1 MSSKPA
7 TPLEQRRTYPG
18 ESETTRIPILSPQP
32 FRRSYSLRMRTS
44 RSFHDYQH
52 YRGGECCEGCGGLGV
67 SSHHQLAATVAM
79 HGSVG
84 KQKSTAPAIAN
95 GTKSI
100 SHGHLRQQQQQ
111 QQQQQRSPMASVGA
125 IGSSANNTTTVDGS
139 AGNSDSVAEDELV
152 DSFAVQCSTVKDGGC
167 PMPNGVIPHGG
178 SSDGHLHCVASK
190 GQQLKQV
197 SPGSGNSGVPP
208 VLFCSHGAIAAG
220 SRKHPGHTTGAC
232 SQSKH
237 ERGMSLNLINSGHSS
252 SSQRTPRTPQTP
264 NGAPTG
270 GTGLHRATAAG
281 GLSPKTPPVSPES
294 PVNSYLDDDLDSLHS
309 YSSVASGMSCDHPYV
324 ARNGTTFSGRKMKYV
339 VHCSSHAGQTGGDYL
354 TPTQRAQRQIRRLK
368 ELLSQARCDLE
379 QRDSEILRLTK
390 EVVELRLFKA
400 SLSSPEER
408 SNSSDAVTV
417 RENTTNDV
425 NTPSS
430 SQDISPIVDQIDEAG
445 SVKASPRHHAHHA
458 HHHHHMQAGIHQ
470 VQFIDKLS
478 TSEMQSSFA
487 DSGHFEDI
495 TTSSIHSKD
504 SYVHTQDRACGSDEE
519 MDAEKRRLVAMYEER
534 IEELIK
540 QHQTD
545 EQQLRT
551 ANNDR
556 IEVLLQRLAE
566 SNTRY
571 CDLVPDYEQA
581 KERIRELEKQ
591 LETLQA
597 QLQEQEDKANK
608 MYLHMYSKGQEAERQ
623 EQADRVL
630 DMARDSPSRV
640 SVPELMQQL
649 QVTQDELENIR
660 DTNYQQEPGST
671 QVLLSAKEA
680 ISLWLLGARKTMYKR
695 LIDAQQTKNKVDPEV
710 TLQFLKSA
718 IYYFLTDKENS
729 QGHLNAIESILG
741 FSDAER
747 SNIDKA
753 RAYK

>member
-1 MSSKPA
+1 MSSKPV
-7 TPLEQRRTYPG
+7 TPVQQRRPYPG
-18 ESETTRIPILSPQP
+18 ESESTRIPQP
-32 FRRSYSLRMRTS
+32 FCRSYSLRMRTS

-52 YRGGECCEGCGGLGV
+52 YRSECCDCDCGV
-67 SSHHQLAATVAM
+67 SSQQQQHQLGNHPSNLVMQGSAGVKTKNTTAAASP
-79 HGSVG
+79 HDGS
-84 KQKSTAPAIAN
+84 
-95 GTKSI
+95 KSI
-100 SHGHLRQQQQQ
+100 SHGHHHQQQQQ
-111 QQQQQRSPMASVGA
+111 QQHSPTMETTGA
-125 IGSSANNTTTVDGS
+125 NPSTDVVD
-139 AGNSDSVAEDELV
+139 EV
-152 DSFAVQCSTVKDGGC
+152 DSFAVSSSTGKDG
-167 PMPNGVIPHGG
+167 PVPNGVIPHGG
-178 SSDGHLHCVASK
+178 PCDGGHPVHHHGHCISSS
-190 GQQLKQV
+190 
-197 SPGSGNSGVPP
+197 SSSSSG
-208 VLFCSHGAIAAG
+208 LC
-220 SRKHPGHTTGAC
+220 KTKGAC
-232 SQSKH
+232 PQTTKALPASSIGGCHQKQH
-237 ERGMSLNLINSGHSS
+237 ERGMSLNLANSGHSS
-252 SSQRTPRTPQTP
+252 CSQRTPRTPQTP
-264 NGAPTG
+264 NGGPGLGLPRSG
-270 GTGLHRATAAG
+270 GVAG

-294 PVNSYLDDDLDSLHS
+294 PINSYLDDDLDSLHS

-430 SQDISPIVDQIDEAG
+430 SQDISPIVDQIDEGGA
-445 SVKASPRHHAHHA
+445 KASPRHHHHN
-458 HHHHHMQAGIHQ
+458 HHHMQAGIHQ

-519 MDAEKRRLVAMYEER
+519 MDAEQKRLVALYEER

-540 QHQTD
+540 QHQSD

-556 IEVLLQRLAE
+556 FEVLLQKLAE

-591 LETLQA
+591 LEKLQA

-608 MYLHMYSKGQEAERQ
+608 MYLHMYTKGQEAERL
-623 EQADRVL
+623 EQADRVS
-630 DMARDSPSRV
+630 DMARASPNRV

-660 DTNYQQEPGST
+660 
-671 QVLLSAKEA
+671 
-680 ISLWLLGARKTMYKR
+680 TMYKR

-741 FSDAER
+741 FSDVER

>member
-7 TPLEQRRTYPG
+7 TPLEQRRAYPG

-52 YRGGECCEGCGGLGV
+52 YRGGECCEGCGGLGLGGGAGSGD

-79 HGSVG
+79 HGSIG

-95 GTKSI
+95 GPKSI

-111 QQQQQRSPMASVGA
+111 QQRSPMASVGA
-125 IGSSANNTTTVDGS
+125 VGSSANNTTVDGS
-139 AGNSDSVAEDELV
+139 AGNSDSLAEDELV
-152 DSFAVQCSTVKDGGC
+152 DSFAVQCSTVKDGC

-197 SPGSGNSGVPP
+197 SPGSGGGGGPP
-208 VLFCSHGAIAAG
+208 VFCSHGAIASS
-220 SRKHPGHTTGAC
+220 SRKHPGHTAGAC

-445 SVKASPRHHAHHA
+445 SVKASPRHHAHH
-458 HHHHHMQAGIHQ
+458 HHHHMQAGIHQ

-551 ANNDR
+551 VNNDR

-660 DTNYQQEPGST
+660 
-671 QVLLSAKEA
+671 
-680 ISLWLLGARKTMYKR
+680 TMYKR

>member
-7 TPLEQRRTYPG
+7 TPLEQRRAYPG

-52 YRGGECCEGCGGLGV
+52 YRGGECCEGCGGLGLGGGAGSGD
-67 SSHHQLAATVAM
+67 SSHHQLVSTVAM
-79 HGSVG
+79 HGSIG

-95 GTKSI
+95 GPKSI

-111 QQQQQRSPMASVGA
+111 QQRSPMASVGA
-125 IGSSANNTTTVDGS
+125 VGSSANNTTVDGS
-139 AGNSDSVAEDELV
+139 AGNSDSLAEDELV
-152 DSFAVQCSTVKDGGC
+152 DSFAVQCSTVKDGC

-197 SPGSGNSGVPP
+197 SPGSGGGGGPP
-208 VLFCSHGAIAAG
+208 VFCSHGAIASS
-220 SRKHPGHTTGAC
+220 SRKHPGHTAGAC

-445 SVKASPRHHAHHA
+445 SVKASPRHHAHH
-458 HHHHHMQAGIHQ
+458 HHHHMQAGIHQ

-551 ANNDR
+551 VNNDR

-660 DTNYQQEPGST
+660 
-671 QVLLSAKEA
+671 
-680 ISLWLLGARKTMYKR
+680 TMYKR

>member
-1 MSSKPA
+1 MSSKPV
-7 TPLEQRRTYPG
+7 TPVSQRRAYPG
-18 ESETTRIPILSPQP
+18 ENENTKIPQP
-32 FRRSYSLRMRTS
+32 FCRSYSLRMRTS

-52 YRGGECCEGCGGLGV
+52 YRSECCDCDCGASQQQLGNHPTSLV
-67 SSHHQLAATVAM
+67 MQGSGVKTKNTTTVL
-79 HGSVG
+79 HGGS
-84 KQKSTAPAIAN
+84 
-95 GTKSI
+95 KSI
-100 SHGHLRQQQQQ
+100 SHGHHHQQQQQ
-111 QQQQQRSPMASVGA
+111 QQNQRSPTMATSNPATDV
-125 IGSSANNTTTVDGS
+125 VD
-139 AGNSDSVAEDELV
+139 EV
-152 DSFAVQCSTVKDGGC
+152 DSFAVPSSTGKDG
-167 PMPNGVIPHGG
+167 PIPNGVIPHGG
-178 SSDGHLHCVASK
+178 AGDGGHTLNGGNCIISSSASGLCKAK
-190 GQQLKQV
+190 GTCQQLKQQP
-197 SPGSGNSGVPP
+197 SIS
-208 VLFCSHGAIAAG
+208 CQQKQH
-220 SRKHPGHTTGAC
+220 
-232 SQSKH
+232 H

-264 NGAPTG
+264 NGGPGVGLQRQAG
-270 GTGLHRATAAG
+270 GIGG

-294 PVNSYLDDDLDSLHS
+294 PINSYLDDDLDSLHS

-430 SQDISPIVDQIDEAG
+430 SQDISPIVDQIDEGVA
-445 SVKASPRHHAHHA
+445 KASPR

-519 MDAEKRRLVAMYEER
+519 MDAEKKRLIALYEER

-540 QHQTD
+540 QHQSE

-551 ANNDR
+551 SNNDR
-556 IEVLLQRLAE
+556 FEVLLQKLAE

-581 KERIRELEKQ
+581 KERIRDLEKQ
-591 LETLQA
+591 LEKLQA

-608 MYLHMYSKGQEAERQ
+608 MYLHMYTKGQEAERQ
-623 EQADRVL
+623 EQADRVS
-630 DMARDSPSRV
+630 DMAHASPSRV
-640 SVPELMQQL
+640 SIPELMQQL

-660 DTNYQQEPGST
+660 
-671 QVLLSAKEA
+671 
-680 ISLWLLGARKTMYKR
+680 TMYKR

-741 FSDAER
+741 FSDVER

-753 RAYK
+753 ERISRFGLVHFSHT

>member
-1 MSSKPA
+1 M
-7 TPLEQRRTYPG
+7 
-18 ESETTRIPILSPQP
+18 
-32 FRRSYSLRMRTS
+32 
-44 RSFHDYQH
+44 
-52 YRGGECCEGCGGLGV
+52 
-67 SSHHQLAATVAM
+67 
-79 HGSVG
+79 
-84 KQKSTAPAIAN
+84 
-95 GTKSI
+95 
-100 SHGHLRQQQQQ
+100 
-111 QQQQQRSPMASVGA
+111 
-125 IGSSANNTTTVDGS
+125 
-139 AGNSDSVAEDELV
+139 
-152 DSFAVQCSTVKDGGC
+152 
-167 PMPNGVIPHGG
+167 
-178 SSDGHLHCVASK
+178 
-190 GQQLKQV
+190 
-197 SPGSGNSGVPP
+197 
-208 VLFCSHGAIAAG
+208 
-220 SRKHPGHTTGAC
+220 
-232 SQSKH
+232 
-237 ERGMSLNLINSGHSS
+237 MSLNLINSGHSS

-270 GTGLHRATAAG
+270 GTGLHRGPAAVG

-445 SVKASPRHHAHHA
+445 SVKASPRHHAHH

-630 DMARDSPSRV
+630 DMARDSPNRV

-660 DTNYQQEPGST
+660 
-671 QVLLSAKEA
+671 
-680 ISLWLLGARKTMYKR
+680 TMYKR

>member
-7 TPLEQRRTYPG
+7 TPLEQRRGYPG
-18 ESETTRIPILSPQP
+18 ENESTRIPVLSPTP

-52 YRGGECCEGCGGLGV
+52 YRDVDVGCCVCDYGGVGGPAMHHPATNLSSPSTSSGV
-67 SSHHQLAATVAM
+67 KVKNSLANGAKPASHHHHHARDTSAPGQSPQDTTAGGKDTLLPNGIVGHGHHGHHH
-79 HGSVG
+79 HGSNNNNNG
-84 KQKSTAPAIAN
+84 SCGQKS
-95 GTKSI
+95 
-100 SHGHLRQQQQQ
+100 LC
-111 QQQQQRSPMASVGA
+111 
-125 IGSSANNTTTVDGS
+125 SS
-139 AGNSDSVAEDELV
+139 
-152 DSFAVQCSTVKDGGC
+152 
-167 PMPNGVIPHGG
+167 
-178 SSDGHLHCVASK
+178 
-190 GQQLKQV
+190 
-197 SPGSGNSGVPP
+197 
-208 VLFCSHGAIAAG
+208 
-220 SRKHPGHTTGAC
+220 
-232 SQSKH
+232 SQSTRKNSLQKND
-237 ERGMSLNLINSGHSS
+237 RGMSLNLISSGHGGSCNTSAQRSPRRPHTPCESS
-252 SSQRTPRTPQTP
+252 ANTPGVVTKSS
-264 NGAPTG
+264 
-270 GTGLHRATAAG
+270 
-281 GLSPKTPPVSPES
+281 LSPKTPPVSPES
-294 PVNSYLDDDLDSLHS
+294 PVTSYLDDDLDSLQS
-309 YSSVASGMSCDHPYV
+309 YSSSVASGMSCDHPYV

-339 VHCSSHAGQTGGDYL
+339 VHCSSHAGQTGEDYL

-368 ELLSQARCDLE
+368 ELLSQARMDLE

-417 RENTTNDV
+417 RENTTNDA

-430 SQDISPIVDQIDEAG
+430 QGISPIVDQTDEG
-445 SVKASPRHHAHHA
+445 VVGLGVKASPRHHLHNH
-458 HHHHHMQAGIHQ
+458 GIHQ
-470 VQFIDKLS
+470 VQFMEKMS
-478 TSEMQSSFA
+478 TSEMASSFA

-519 MDAEKRRLVAMYEER
+519 IDAERQRLVEMYEAR
-534 IEELIK
+534 IEELVK
-540 QHQTD
+540 QQEAD
-545 EQQLRT
+545 AQQVRMS
-551 ANNDR
+551 NNDR
-556 IEVLLQRLAE
+556 VEALLQKLAE
-566 SNTRY
+566 SNSRY
-571 CDLVPDYEQA
+571 CDLVPDHEQA

-591 LETLQA
+591 LEELHL

-608 MYLHMYSKGQEAERQ
+608 MYLHMYAKGQEAERQ
-623 EQADRVL
+623 EQADRVI
-630 DMARDSPSRV
+630 DMARQSPSRV

-649 QVTQDELENIR
+649 QVTQEELENIR
-660 DTNYQQEPGST
+660 DANYQQESGSSH
-671 QVLLSAKEA
+671 VLLSAKEA

-741 FSDAER
+741 FSDAEKC
-747 SNIDKA
+747 NIDKA

>member
-1 MSSKPA
+1 MSK
-7 TPLEQRRTYPG
+7 
-18 ESETTRIPILSPQP
+18 
-32 FRRSYSLRMRTS
+32 M
-44 RSFHDYQH
+44 
-52 YRGGECCEGCGGLGV
+52 
-67 SSHHQLAATVAM
+67 
-79 HGSVG
+79 
-84 KQKSTAPAIAN
+84 
-95 GTKSI
+95 
-100 SHGHLRQQQQQ
+100 
-111 QQQQQRSPMASVGA
+111 
-125 IGSSANNTTTVDGS
+125 
-139 AGNSDSVAEDELV
+139 
-152 DSFAVQCSTVKDGGC
+152 
-167 PMPNGVIPHGG
+167 
-178 SSDGHLHCVASK
+178 
-190 GQQLKQV
+190 
-197 SPGSGNSGVPP
+197 
-208 VLFCSHGAIAAG
+208 
-220 SRKHPGHTTGAC
+220 
-232 SQSKH
+232 
-237 ERGMSLNLINSGHSS
+237 MSLNLVNSGHSSS

-264 NGAPTG
+264 GGGSGLGLQRAGGGGAVG
-270 GTGLHRATAAG
+270 G

-294 PVNSYLDDDLDSLHS
+294 PINSYLDDDLDSLHS

-430 SQDISPIVDQIDEAG
+430 SQDISPIVDQIDEGVA
-445 SVKASPRHHAHHA
+445 KASPR

-519 MDAEKRRLVAMYEER
+519 MDAERKRLVALYEER

-540 QHQTD
+540 QHQSE

-551 ANNDR
+551 SNNDR
-556 IEVLLQRLAE
+556 FEVLLQKLAE

-591 LETLQA
+591 LEKLQT

-608 MYLHMYSKGQEAERQ
+608 MYLHMYTKGQEAERQ
-623 EQADRVL
+623 EQADRIS
-630 DMARDSPSRV
+630 DMAHASPSRV
-640 SVPELMQQL
+640 SIPELMQQL

-660 DTNYQQEPGST
+660 DTNYQQESGGT

-741 FSDAER
+741 FSDVER

>member
-7 TPLEQRRTYPG
+7 TPLEQRRAYPG

-32 FRRSYSLRMRTS
+32 FRRSSSLRMRNS
-44 RSFHDYQH
+44 RSFHDYQL
-52 YRGGECCEGCGGLGV
+52 YRSGECCDCGGGT
-67 SSHHQLAATVAM
+67 SSSFASNHQLTM
-79 HGSVG
+79 QGSGV
-84 KQKSTAPAIAN
+84 KTKTTNAS

-100 SHGHLRQQQQQ
+100 SHGHLRQS
-111 QQQQQRSPMASVGA
+111 QQQQQRSPMAA
-125 IGSSANNTTTVDGS
+125 ASAASPSIANGEHGTEDG
-139 AGNSDSVAEDELV
+139 EV
-152 DSFAVQCSTVKDGGC
+152 DSFAVQCSTVKDG
-167 PMPNGVIPHGG
+167 PVPNGVILHCPH
-178 SSDGHLHCVASK
+178 DGHHHTLAHCIPGKANDSLS
-190 GQQLKQV
+190 QQLKQQ
-197 SPGSGNSGVPP
+197 PGTVGFCAHAGSSRKLGHVSGVCH
-208 VLFCSHGAIAAG
+208 LQKHGG
-220 SRKHPGHTTGAC
+220 
-232 SQSKH
+232 
-237 ERGMSLNLINSGHSS
+237 GMSLNLINSGHSS

-264 NGAPTG
+264 NGGIP
-270 GTGLHRATAAG
+270 GTGLQRPGAGG

-379 QRDSEILRLTK
+379 QRDGEILRLTK

-430 SQDISPIVDQIDEAG
+430 SQDISPIVDQIDEG
-445 SVKASPRHHAHHA
+445 SVKASPRHH

-504 SYVHTQDRACGSDEE
+504 SYVHTQDRACGSDED

-545 EQQLRT
+545 EQQIRT
-551 ANNDR
+551 SNNDR
-556 IEVLLQRLAE
+556 FEVLLQRLAE

-630 DMARDSPSRV
+630 DMARASPSRV

-660 DTNYQQEPGST
+660 
-671 QVLLSAKEA
+671 
-680 ISLWLLGARKTMYKR
+680 TMYKR

>member
-1 MSSKPA
+1 MSSKPV
-7 TPLEQRRTYPG
+7 TPVSQRRAYPG
-18 ESETTRIPILSPQP
+18 ENENTRIPQP
-32 FRRSYSLRMRTS
+32 FCRSYSLRMRTS

-52 YRGGECCEGCGGLGV
+52 YRSECCDCDCDV
-67 SSHHQLAATVAM
+67 SQQHQLGSHPSNLVMQGSGVKTKNTTAVL
-79 HGSVG
+79 HGGS
-84 KQKSTAPAIAN
+84 
-95 GTKSI
+95 KSI
-100 SHGHLRQQQQQ
+100 SHGHHQQQQ
-111 QQQQQRSPMASVGA
+111 QQQQQRSPTMATSNPA
-125 IGSSANNTTTVDGS
+125 TDGH
-139 AGNSDSVAEDELV
+139 DEV
-152 DSFAVQCSTVKDGGC
+152 DSFAVPTTTGKDG
-167 PMPNGVIPHGG
+167 PIPNGVIPHGG
-178 SSDGHLHCVASK
+178 HCDGVHTPHGNCITSTSSSGLCKAK
-190 GQQLKQV
+190 ATCQQLKQQP
-197 SPGSGNSGVPP
+197 SIS
-208 VLFCSHGAIAAG
+208 CQQ
-220 SRKHPGHTTGAC
+220 K
-232 SQSKH
+232 QH

-264 NGAPTG
+264 NGGPGLGSQRQG
-270 GTGLHRATAAG
+270 GGVGG

-294 PVNSYLDDDLDSLHS
+294 PINSYLDDDLDSLHS

-430 SQDISPIVDQIDEAG
+430 SQDISPIVDQIDEG
-445 SVKASPRHHAHHA
+445 VVKASPR

-504 SYVHTQDRACGSDEE
+504 SYVHTQDRACGSDED
-519 MDAEKRRLVAMYEER
+519 MDAEKKRLIALYEER

-540 QHQTD
+540 QHQTE

-551 ANNDR
+551 SNNDR
-556 IEVLLQRLAE
+556 FEVLLQKLAE

-581 KERIRELEKQ
+581 KERIRDLEKQ
-591 LETLQA
+591 LEKLQA

-608 MYLHMYSKGQEAERQ
+608 MYLHMYTKGQEAERQ
-623 EQADRVL
+623 EQADRVS
-630 DMARDSPSRV
+630 DMAHASPSRV
-640 SVPELMQQL
+640 SIPELMQQL

-660 DTNYQQEPGST
+660 DTNYQQENGGT

-741 FSDAER
+741 FSDVER

>member
-32 FRRSYSLRMRTS
+32 FRRSSSLRMRNS
-44 RSFHDYQH
+44 RSFHDYQL
-52 YRGGECCEGCGGLGV
+52 YRAGGECCDCGGTSFA
-67 SSHHQLAATVAM
+67 SSNHQLTM
-79 HGSVG
+79 QGSGV
-84 KQKSTAPAIAN
+84 KTKTTTAS

-100 SHGHLRQQQQQ
+100 SHGHLRQSQ
-111 QQQQQRSPMASVGA
+111 QQQQQRSPMATASPS
-125 IGSSANNTTTVDGS
+125 IANGEHGTDDG
-139 AGNSDSVAEDELV
+139 EV
-152 DSFAVQCSTVKDGGC
+152 DSFAVQCSTVKDG
-167 PMPNGVIPHGG
+167 PVPNGVILHCPH
-178 SSDGHLHCVASK
+178 DGHPLAHCIPGKANDSLS
-190 GQQLKQV
+190 QQLKQ
-197 SPGSGNSGVPP
+197 PGTVGFCPHAGSSRKLGHVSGVCH
-208 VLFCSHGAIAAG
+208 LQKHGA
-220 SRKHPGHTTGAC
+220 
-232 SQSKH
+232 
-237 ERGMSLNLINSGHSS
+237 GMSLNLINSGHSS

-264 NGAPTG
+264 NGGIP
-270 GTGLHRATAAG
+270 GTGLQRPGAGG

-379 QRDSEILRLTK
+379 QRDCEILRLTK

-417 RENTTNDV
+417 RENTTNDA

-430 SQDISPIVDQIDEAG
+430 SQDISPIVDQIDEG
-445 SVKASPRHHAHHA
+445 SVKASPRHH
-458 HHHHHMQAGIHQ
+458 HHHHSQAGIHQ

-504 SYVHTQDRACGSDEE
+504 SYVHTQDRACGSDED

-545 EQQLRT
+545 EQQIRT
-551 ANNDR
+551 SNNDR
-556 IEVLLQRLAE
+556 FEVLLQRLAE

-630 DMARDSPSRV
+630 DVARASPSRV

-660 DTNYQQEPGST
+660 DTNYQQENGGT

>member
-1 MSSKPA
+1 MSSKPV
-7 TPLEQRRTYPG
+7 TPVSQRRAYPG
-18 ESETTRIPILSPQP
+18 ENENTKIPQP
-32 FRRSYSLRMRTS
+32 FCRSYSLRMRTS

-52 YRGGECCEGCGGLGV
+52 YRSECCDCDCGASQQQQLGSHP
-67 SSHHQLAATVAM
+67 SSLVMQGSGVKTKNTTTVL
-79 HGSVG
+79 HGGS
-84 KQKSTAPAIAN
+84 
-95 GTKSI
+95 KSI
-100 SHGHLRQQQQQ
+100 SHGHHHQQQQN
-111 QQQQQRSPMASVGA
+111 QRSPTMAT
-125 IGSSANNTTTVDGS
+125 ANPATDIVD
-139 AGNSDSVAEDELV
+139 EV
-152 DSFAVQCSTVKDGGC
+152 DSFAVPTSTGKDG
-167 PMPNGVIPHGG
+167 PIPNGVIPHGG
-178 SSDGHLHCVASK
+178 VSDGGHILHGGNCINSSSSSSSGLCKAK
-190 GQQLKQV
+190 GACQQLKQQP
-197 SPGSGNSGVPP
+197 SIS
-208 VLFCSHGAIAAG
+208 CQQKQH
-220 SRKHPGHTTGAC
+220 
-232 SQSKH
+232 H

-264 NGAPTG
+264 NGGPGIGLQRQG
-270 GTGLHRATAAG
+270 GGIGG

-294 PVNSYLDDDLDSLHS
+294 PINSYLDDDLDSLHS

-430 SQDISPIVDQIDEAG
+430 SQDISPIVDQIDEGVA
-445 SVKASPRHHAHHA
+445 KASPR

-519 MDAEKRRLVAMYEER
+519 MDAEKKRLIALYEER

-540 QHQTD
+540 QHQSE

-551 ANNDR
+551 SNNDR
-556 IEVLLQRLAE
+556 FEVLLQKLAE

-581 KERIRELEKQ
+581 KERIRDLEKQ
-591 LETLQA
+591 LEKLQA

-608 MYLHMYSKGQEAERQ
+608 MYLHMYTKGQEAERQ
-623 EQADRVL
+623 EQADRVS
-630 DMARDSPSRV
+630 DMAHASPSRV
-640 SVPELMQQL
+640 SIPELMQQL

-660 DTNYQQEPGST
+660 
-671 QVLLSAKEA
+671 
-680 ISLWLLGARKTMYKR
+680 TMYKR

-741 FSDAER
+741 FSDVER

>member
-1 MSSKPA
+1 MSSKPV
-7 TPLEQRRTYPG
+7 TPVSQRRPYPG
-18 ESETTRIPILSPQP
+18 ENENTRIPQP
-32 FRRSYSLRMRTS
+32 FCRSYSLRMRTS

-52 YRGGECCEGCGGLGV
+52 YRSECCECDCDGTQQQQLGNHPSNLVMQGSGVKTKNTTTVLHGG
-67 SSHHQLAATVAM
+67 S
-79 HGSVG
+79 
-84 KQKSTAPAIAN
+84 
-95 GTKSI
+95 KSI
-100 SHGHLRQQQQQ
+100 SHGHHH
-111 QQQQQRSPMASVGA
+111 QQQQRSPTMAT
-125 IGSSANNTTTVDGS
+125 ANPATDGH
-139 AGNSDSVAEDELV
+139 DEV
-152 DSFAVQCSTVKDGGC
+152 DSFAVPTSTGKDG
-167 PMPNGVIPHGG
+167 PIPNGVIPHGG
-178 SSDGHLHCVASK
+178 TSDGGHTPHGHCITSTSPVGLCKAK
-190 GQQLKQV
+190 GTCQQLKQ
-197 SPGSGNSGVPP
+197 PP
-208 VLFCSHGAIAAG
+208 SIISCQQ
-220 SRKHPGHTTGAC
+220 K
-232 SQSKH
+232 QH

-264 NGAPTG
+264 NGGPGIGLQRQG
-270 GTGLHRATAAG
+270 GGAGG

-294 PVNSYLDDDLDSLHS
+294 PINSYLDDDLDSLHS

-430 SQDISPIVDQIDEAG
+430 SQDISPIVDQIDEGVA
-445 SVKASPRHHAHHA
+445 KASPR

-504 SYVHTQDRACGSDEE
+504 SYVHTQDRACGSDED
-519 MDAEKRRLVAMYEER
+519 MDAEKKRLIALYEER

-540 QHQTD
+540 QHQTE

-551 ANNDR
+551 SNNDR
-556 IEVLLQRLAE
+556 FEVLLQKLAE

-581 KERIRELEKQ
+581 KERIRDLEKQ
-591 LETLQA
+591 LEKLQA

-608 MYLHMYSKGQEAERQ
+608 MYLHMYTKGQEAERQ
-623 EQADRVL
+623 EQADRVS
-630 DMARDSPSRV
+630 DMAHASPSRV
-640 SVPELMQQL
+640 SIPELMQQL

-660 DTNYQQEPGST
+660 DTNYQQENGGTP
-671 QVLLSAKEA
+671 VLLSAKEA

-741 FSDAER
+741 FSDVER

>member
-1 MSSKPA
+1 MSSKPV
-7 TPLEQRRTYPG
+7 TPVSQRRAYPG
-18 ESETTRIPILSPQP
+18 ENENTRIPQP
-32 FRRSYSLRMRTS
+32 FCRSFSLRMRTS

-52 YRGGECCEGCGGLGV
+52 YRSECCDCDCGASQQQQLG
-67 SSHHQLAATVAM
+67 SHPSNLVMQGSGVKTKNTAATVL
-79 HGSVG
+79 HGGS
-84 KQKSTAPAIAN
+84 
-95 GTKSI
+95 KSI
-100 SHGHLRQQQQQ
+100 SHGLHQQ
-111 QQQQQRSPMASVGA
+111 QQQQQRSPTMATSNPA
-125 IGSSANNTTTVDGS
+125 TD
-139 AGNSDSVAEDELV
+139 VADEV
-152 DSFAVQCSTVKDGGC
+152 DSFAVSSSTGKDGSV
-167 PMPNGVIPHGG
+167 PNGVIPHGG
-178 SSDGHLHCVASK
+178 HSDGGHTQHTNCITSSGLCKSK
-190 GQQLKQV
+190 GTCQQLKQQQP
-197 SPGSGNSGVPP
+197 SIS
-208 VLFCSHGAIAAG
+208 CQQ
-220 SRKHPGHTTGAC
+220 K
-232 SQSKH
+232 QH

-252 SSQRTPRTPQTP
+252 SSSQRTPRTPQTP
-264 NGAPTG
+264 GGGSGLGLQRAGGGGAVG
-270 GTGLHRATAAG
+270 S

-294 PVNSYLDDDLDSLHS
+294 PINSYLDDDLDSLHS

-430 SQDISPIVDQIDEAG
+430 SQDISPIVDQIDEGVA
-445 SVKASPRHHAHHA
+445 KASPR

-519 MDAEKRRLVAMYEER
+519 MDAERKRLVALYEER

-540 QHQTD
+540 QHQSE

-551 ANNDR
+551 SNNDR
-556 IEVLLQRLAE
+556 FEVLLQKLAE

-591 LETLQA
+591 LEKLQT

-608 MYLHMYSKGQEAERQ
+608 MYLHMYTKGQEAERQ
-623 EQADRVL
+623 EQADRVS
-630 DMARDSPSRV
+630 DMAHASPSRV
-640 SVPELMQQL
+640 SIPELMQQL

-660 DTNYQQEPGST
+660 DTNYQQESGGT

-741 FSDAER
+741 FSDVER

>member
-7 TPLEQRRTYPG
+7 TPLEQRRAYPG

-52 YRGGECCEGCGGLGV
+52 YRGGECCEGCGGLGLGGGAGSGD

-79 HGSVG
+79 HGSIG

-95 GTKSI
+95 GPKSI

-111 QQQQQRSPMASVGA
+111 QQHQQQRSPMASVGA
-125 IGSSANNTTTVDGS
+125 VGSSANNTTVDGS
-139 AGNSDSVAEDELV
+139 AGNSDSLAEDELV
-152 DSFAVQCSTVKDGGC
+152 DSFAVQCSTVKDGC

-197 SPGSGNSGVPP
+197 SPGSSGGGGPP
-208 VLFCSHGAIAAG
+208 VFCSHGAIAST
-220 SRKHPGHTTGAC
+220 SRKYPGHTAGAC
-232 SQSKH
+232 SQLKH

-445 SVKASPRHHAHHA
+445 SVKASPRHHAHH
-458 HHHHHMQAGIHQ
+458 HHHHMQAGIHQ

-551 ANNDR
+551 VNNDR

-660 DTNYQQEPGST
+660 
-671 QVLLSAKEA
+671 
-680 ISLWLLGARKTMYKR
+680 TMYKR

>member
-1 MSSKPA
+1 MSSKPV
-7 TPLEQRRTYPG
+7 TPLEQRRAYPG
-18 ESETTRIPILSPQP
+18 ESETTRIPMLSPQP

-52 YRGGECCEGCGGLGV
+52 YRTECCDCECI
-67 SSHHQLAATVAM
+67 
-79 HGSVG
+79 
-84 KQKSTAPAIAN
+84 P
-95 GTKSI
+95 
-100 SHGHLRQQQQQ
+100 QQQQQ
-111 QQQQQRSPMASVGA
+111 QQQQQQLASHPSNLVMQGSGVKPKPTAGSSPHGAGSSSSNIVSKSISHGHQHNYHQQQQQRSPMANADPSTA
-125 IGSSANNTTTVDGS
+125 DTI
-139 AGNSDSVAEDELV
+139 DEL
-152 DSFAVQCSTVKDGGC
+152 DSFAVQTTTGKDGTAGGAL
-167 PMPNGVIPHGG
+167 PNGGLVHGG
-178 SSDGHLHCVASK
+178 HSEGLFVNCLPSSSPSASSSRAK
-190 GQQLKQV
+190 GPSGQHQKQQQYQQQP
-197 SPGSGNSGVPP
+197 PGVQ
-208 VLFCSHGAIAAG
+208 LCCLHGA
-220 SRKHPGHTTGAC
+220 SRKTSLTNLH
-232 SQSKH
+232 KH

-252 SSQRTPRTPQTP
+252 GSSQRTPRTPQTP
-264 NGAPTG
+264 SGTAGVGLQRAG
-270 GTGLHRATAAG
+270 GVVG

-430 SQDISPIVDQIDEAG
+430 SQDISPIVDQVDDG
-445 SVKASPRHHAHHA
+445 VVKASPRHQ
-458 HHHHHMQAGIHQ
+458 HHHMQAGIHQ

-478 TSEMQSSFA
+478 TSEMQGSFA
-487 DSGHFEDI
+487 DSGHFEDM

-504 SYVHTQDRACGSDEE
+504 SYVHTQDRACGSDED
-519 MDAEKRRLVAMYEER
+519 MDAEKKRLIALYEER

-540 QHQTD
+540 QHQTE

-551 ANNDR
+551 SNNDR
-556 IEVLLQRLAE
+556 FEVLLQKLAE

-597 QLQEQEDKANK
+597 QLAEQEDKANK
-608 MYLHMYSKGQEAERQ
+608 MYLHMYAKGQEAERQ
-623 EQADRVL
+623 EQADRVI
-630 DMARDSPSRV
+630 DMARASPSRV

-649 QVTQDELENIR
+649 QVTQDELENI
-660 DTNYQQEPGST
+660 
-671 QVLLSAKEA
+671 
-680 ISLWLLGARKTMYKR
+680 KTMYKR

-747 SNIDKA
+747 SSIDKA

>member
-7 TPLEQRRTYPG
+7 TPLEQRRAYPG

-52 YRGGECCEGCGGLGV
+52 YRSGECCEGCGGLGGLGGGAGGG

-79 HGSVG
+79 HGSAG
-84 KQKSTAPAIAN
+84 KQKSTAPALAN

-100 SHGHLRQQQQQ
+100 SHGHLRQQQQ
-111 QQQQQRSPMASVGA
+111 RSPMASIGA
-125 IGSSANNTTTVDGS
+125 VGSSANNTTVDGS

-152 DSFAVQCSTVKDGGC
+152 DSFAVQCSTVKDGC

-197 SPGSGNSGVPP
+197 SPGSAGGGPP
-208 VLFCSHGAIAAG
+208 VFCSHGVVAAA
-220 SRKHPGHTTGAC
+220 SRKHSGHTTGAC
-232 SQSKH
+232 TSQSKH

-270 GTGLHRATAAG
+270 GTGLHRATVAGG

-445 SVKASPRHHAHHA
+445 SVKASPRHHAHH

-556 IEVLLQRLAE
+556 FEVLLQRLAE

-660 DTNYQQEPGST
+660 
-671 QVLLSAKEA
+671 
-680 ISLWLLGARKTMYKR
+680 TMYKR

>member
-1 MSSKPA
+1 M
-7 TPLEQRRTYPG
+7 
-18 ESETTRIPILSPQP
+18 
-32 FRRSYSLRMRTS
+32 
-44 RSFHDYQH
+44 
-52 YRGGECCEGCGGLGV
+52 
-67 SSHHQLAATVAM
+67 ATV
-79 HGSVG
+79 
-84 KQKSTAPAIAN
+84 
-95 GTKSI
+95 
-100 SHGHLRQQQQQ
+100 
-111 QQQQQRSPMASVGA
+111 GA
-125 IGSSANNTTTVDGS
+125 VVGSSANNTTVDGS
-139 AGNSDSVAEDELV
+139 AGNGDSVAEDELV
-152 DSFAVQCSTVKDGGC
+152 DSFAVQCSTVKDGC
-167 PMPNGVIPHGG
+167 PVPNGVIPHGG

-197 SPGSGNSGVPP
+197 SPGSSGGGGGHP
-208 VLFCSHGAIAAG
+208 VFCAHGAIAAA

-270 GTGLHRATAAG
+270 GTGLHRPTTAG

-445 SVKASPRHHAHHA
+445 SVKASPRHHAH

-660 DTNYQQEPGST
+660 
-671 QVLLSAKEA
+671 
-680 ISLWLLGARKTMYKR
+680 TMYKR

>member
-1 MSSKPA
+1 MSSKPV
-7 TPLEQRRTYPG
+7 TPVSQRRAYPG
-18 ESETTRIPILSPQP
+18 ENENTRIPQP
-32 FRRSYSLRMRTS
+32 FCRSYSLRMRTS

-52 YRGGECCEGCGGLGV
+52 YRSECCDCDCGATTQQLGNHPSNLV
-67 SSHHQLAATVAM
+67 MQ
-79 HGSVG
+79 GSGV
-84 KQKSTAPAIAN
+84 KTKSTAAVSSN
-95 GTKSI
+95 GGSKSI
-100 SHGHLRQQQQQ
+100 SHGLHHHQQH
-111 QQQQQRSPMASVGA
+111 SPTMATSNPVTDA
-125 IGSSANNTTTVDGS
+125 T
-139 AGNSDSVAEDELV
+139 V
-152 DSFAVQCSTVKDGGC
+152 DSFAGSSSTGKDGTV
-167 PMPNGVIPHGG
+167 PNG
-178 SSDGHLHCVASK
+178 
-190 GQQLKQV
+190 
-197 SPGSGNSGVPP
+197 
-208 VLFCSHGAIAAG
+208 
-220 SRKHPGHTTGAC
+220 
-232 SQSKH
+232 
-237 ERGMSLNLINSGHSS
+237 SLNLINSGHSS
-252 SSQRTPRTPQTP
+252 GSQRTPRTPQTP
-264 NGAPTG
+264 NGGPG
-270 GTGLHRATAAG
+270 LGLHRGSGGVGGGAAG

-294 PVNSYLDDDLDSLHS
+294 PINSYLDDDLDSLHS

-430 SQDISPIVDQIDEAG
+430 SQDISPIVDQIDEGVGA
-445 SVKASPRHHAHHA
+445 KASPR

-519 MDAEKRRLVAMYEER
+519 MDAEKKRLVALYEER

-540 QHQTD
+540 QHQSE

-556 IEVLLQRLAE
+556 FEVLLQKLAE

-591 LETLQA
+591 LEKLQA

-608 MYLHMYSKGQEAERQ
+608 MYLHMYTKGQEAERQ
-623 EQADRVL
+623 EQAERVS
-630 DMARDSPSRV
+630 DMARASPSRV
-640 SVPELMQQL
+640 SIPELMQQL

-660 DTNYQQEPGST
+660 
-671 QVLLSAKEA
+671 
-680 ISLWLLGARKTMYKR
+680 TMYKR

-741 FSDAER
+741 FSDVER

>member
-1 MSSKPA
+1 MSSKPV
-7 TPLEQRRTYPG
+7 TPVQQRRPYPG
-18 ESETTRIPILSPQP
+18 ESESTRIPQP
-32 FRRSYSLRMRTS
+32 FCRSYSLRMRTS

-52 YRGGECCEGCGGLGV
+52 YRSECCDCDGGIAQQLGSHPSNLV
-67 SSHHQLAATVAM
+67 MQGSGAKTKSAPVAPSGGNKSIASHGYHGHHHQSQQHSPTMATSNP
-79 HGSVG
+79 G
-84 KQKSTAPAIAN
+84 
-95 GTKSI
+95 
-100 SHGHLRQQQQQ
+100 
-111 QQQQQRSPMASVGA
+111 
-125 IGSSANNTTTVDGS
+125 
-139 AGNSDSVAEDELV
+139 DEV
-152 DSFAVQCSTVKDGGC
+152 DSFVVPTTSGKDGSV
-167 PMPNGVIPHGG
+167 PNGVIPHGDGPQVLGNCISSPSSSSSLGALCKAKG
-178 SSDGHLHCVASK
+178 SC
-190 GQQLKQV
+190 QQLKQQQ
-197 SPGSGNSGVPP
+197 N
-208 VLFCSHGAIAAG
+208 H
-220 SRKHPGHTTGAC
+220 
-232 SQSKH
+232 H
-237 ERGMSLNLINSGHSS
+237 ERGMSLNLVNSGHSS

-264 NGAPTG
+264 NGGPG
-270 GTGLHRATAAG
+270 IGLQRVVASGIVG

-294 PVNSYLDDDLDSLHS
+294 PINSYLDDDLDSLHS

-430 SQDISPIVDQIDEAG
+430 SQDISPIVDQIDEGVA
-445 SVKASPRHHAHHA
+445 KASPR

-519 MDAEKRRLVAMYEER
+519 MDAEKKRLVALYEER

-540 QHQTD
+540 QHQSE

-551 ANNDR
+551 SNNDR
-556 IEVLLQRLAE
+556 FEVLLQKLAE

-591 LETLQA
+591 LEKLQA

-608 MYLHMYSKGQEAERQ
+608 MYLHMYTKDQEGERL
-623 EQADRVL
+623 EQADRVS
-630 DMARDSPSRV
+630 DMAQASPNRV
-640 SVPELMQQL
+640 SVPELLQQL

-660 DTNYQQEPGST
+660 DTKYQQEYGGT

-741 FSDAER
+741 FSDVER

>member
-7 TPLEQRRTYPG
+7 TPLEQRRAYPG
-18 ESETTRIPILSPQP
+18 ESETTRIPMLSPQP

-52 YRGGECCEGCGGLGV
+52 YRTECCDCEQQHQQQQLVNHPSNLVMQSSGVKTKPSAASSPHGAGG
-67 SSHHQLAATVAM
+67 SANNI
-79 HGSVG
+79 GS
-84 KQKSTAPAIAN
+84 
-95 GTKSI
+95 KSI
-100 SHGHLRQQQQQ
+100 PHGHQHNHHQQQQQ
-111 QQQQQRSPMASVGA
+111 QPSQQRSPMAN
-125 IGSSANNTTTVDGS
+125 ANPATENVI
-139 AGNSDSVAEDELV
+139 DEV
-152 DSFAVQCSTVKDGGC
+152 DSFAVQSSTGKDGTTGGAL
-167 PMPNGVIPHGG
+167 PNGVLVHGG
-178 SSDGHLHCVASK
+178 HSEGSCANCLSPVPCKAKGGTPSQHQKQQHLTN
-190 GQQLKQV
+190 L
-197 SPGSGNSGVPP
+197 
-208 VLFCSHGAIAAG
+208 
-220 SRKHPGHTTGAC
+220 
-232 SQSKH
+232 SQKH
-237 ERGMSLNLINSGHSS
+237 ERGMSLNLTNSGHSS
-252 SSQRTPRTPQTP
+252 SSQRTPRTPLTP
-264 NGAPTG
+264 NGGPGVGLQRTG
-270 GTGLHRATAAG
+270 GVVG

-430 SQDISPIVDQIDEAG
+430 SQDISPIVDQIDEG
-445 SVKASPRHHAHHA
+445 VVKASPRHHHS
-458 HHHHHMQAGIHQ
+458 HHMQAGIHQ

-504 SYVHTQDRACGSDEE
+504 SYVHTQDRACGSDED
-519 MDAEKRRLVAMYEER
+519 MDAEKKRLIALYEER

-551 ANNDR
+551 SNNDR
-556 IEVLLQRLAE
+556 FEVLLQKLAE

-597 QLQEQEDKANK
+597 QLAEQEDKANK
-608 MYLHMYSKGQEAERQ
+608 MYLHMYTKGQEAERQ
-623 EQADRVL
+623 EQADRVI
-630 DMARDSPSRV
+630 DMARASPSRV

-649 QVTQDELENIR
+649 QVTQDELENIK
-660 DTNYQQEPGST
+660 DTNYQQENGGT

>member
-7 TPLEQRRTYPG
+7 TPLEQRRAFPG
-18 ESETTRIPILSPQP
+18 ESDSTRIPVLSPTP

-52 YRGGECCEGCGGLGV
+52 YREWECDCGGANMHHPANLSGP
-67 SSHHQLAATVAM
+67 SSSSSSVKVKNSLANGGKSISGSCCQQRAATVEPFGAAKPVV
-79 HGSVG
+79 GS
-84 KQKSTAPAIAN
+84 KDT
-95 GTKSI
+95 
-100 SHGHLRQQQQQ
+100 
-111 QQQQQRSPMASVGA
+111 SP
-125 IGSSANNTTTVDGS
+125 S
-139 AGNSDSVAEDELV
+139 AGCSVSALL
-152 DSFAVQCSTVKDGGC
+152 
-167 PMPNGVIPHGG
+167 PNGVIGHGHNAY
-178 SSDGHLHCVASK
+178 SAT
-190 GQQLKQV
+190 
-197 SPGSGNSGVPP
+197 SPNSGQKT
-208 VLFCSHGAIAAG
+208 S
-220 SRKHPGHTTGAC
+220 S
-232 SQSKH
+232 SQSTRKNSLQKND
-237 ERGMSLNLINSGHSS
+237 RGMSLNLMGSGHSAS
-252 SSQRTPRTPQTP
+252 CNSAQRSPRRPHTPCESVSTP
-264 NGAPTG
+264 GHG
-270 GTGLHRATAAG
+270 HGLHKSS
-281 GLSPKTPPVSPES
+281 LSPKTPPVSPES
-294 PVNSYLDDDLDSLHS
+294 PATSYLDDDLDSLHS

-339 VHCSSHAGQTGGDYL
+339 VHCSSHAGQTGEDYL

-368 ELLSQARCDLE
+368 ELLSQARMDLE

-408 SNSSDAVTV
+408 SASSDAVTV
-417 RENTTNDV
+417 RENTTNDA

-430 SQDISPIVDQIDEAG
+430 QGISPIVDQTDEC
-445 SVKASPRHHAHHA
+445 VKASPRHHLHNH
-458 HHHHHMQAGIHQ
+458 GIHQ
-470 VQFIDKLS
+470 VQFMDKMS
-478 TSEMQSSFA
+478 TSEMASSFA

-504 SYVHTQDRACGSDEE
+504 SYVHTQDRACGSDDEI
-519 MDAEKRRLVAMYEER
+519 DAEKQRLVEMYEAR
-534 IEELIK
+534 IEELVK
-540 QHQTD
+540 QHQAD
-545 EQQLRT
+545 EQQIRMS
-551 ANNDR
+551 NNDR
-556 IEVLLQRLAE
+556 VEALLQKLAE
-566 SNTRY
+566 SNSRY

-591 LETLQA
+591 LEELHS
-597 QLQEQEDKANK
+597 QLQEQEGKANK
-608 MYLHMYSKGQEAERQ
+608 MYLHMYAKGQEAERQ
-623 EQADRVL
+623 QHADRVI
-630 DMARDSPSRV
+630 DMARQSPSRV

-649 QVTQDELENIR
+649 QVTQEELENIR
-660 DTNYQQEPGST
+660 DTSYQPEGGTS

-695 LIDAQQTKNKVDPEV
+695 LIDAQQVKNKVDPEV

-741 FSDAER
+741 FSETEK